1 MIRRA
6 SRLGIEE
13 MRMQFQTELTRQS
26 PLHQK
31 HQLLNAQ
38 FAAKGGWLVPEV
50 YDGLEKQP
58 SPQRASVA
66 IADITAMG
74 KLTVRGEGSPNL
86 VASSFGFLPARLGEV
101 NFIQATG
108 VIVAYL
114 YLDEFFILTR
124 PGEEKDTADLLKA
137 GVAGQAS
144 LISVVDATSGLVGL
158 SLSGP
163 ESRSVMRKLCA
174 LSLDEKDFPNLRI
187 AQTSFAKVRTTILRR
202 DMGNV
207 PRYELFADRSYA
219 EYLWD
224 SVMDAG
230 MQFGIQPVGWQ
241 AFQGS
246 N

>member
-1 MIRRA
+1 
-6 SRLGIEE
+6 
-13 MRMQFQTELTRQS
+13 
-26 PLHQK
+26 
-31 HQLLNAQ
+31 
-38 FAAKGGWLVPEV
+38 
-50 YDGLEKQP
+50 
-58 SPQRASVA
+58 
-66 IADITAMG
+66 
-74 KLTVRGEGSPNL
+74 
-86 VASSFGFLPARLGEV
+86 
-101 NFIQATG
+101 
-108 VIVAYL
+108 
-114 YLDEFFILTR
+114 
-124 PGEEKDTADLLKA
+124 
-137 GVAGQAS
+137 
-144 LISVVDATSGLVGL
+144 
-158 SLSGP
+158 
-163 ESRSVMRKLCA
+163 MRKLCA